1 MELWYFVGRKALV
14 AAWRRR
20 WLVVATAWL
29 VCLLGWTGVFL
40 IPNSYESQ
48 ARLYV
53 DTDAVLTPLLRGLAI
68 DTAPS
73 QLEIMQRTLLSRP
86 NLNKLIDGTSLNLN
100 ASRVGQREAL
110 ITALGQQTKLTSE
123 VHNFFTVSYRNT
135 DPQVARDVVAG
146 LINIFLDEASSTNQ
160 TDLANAE
167 IFLKDQLALYESQLR
182 AAEQR
187 RADFRDK
194 YLDILPLDSN
204 GGVSRLE
211 AARGAVTDLEQQLHE
226 AVSKR
231 DALKQEAN
239 VTPPAVEYGPG
250 STANGQLIA
259 AQEKLTELRTR
270 LTEENPDVI
279 AARRLVQALSAGTTG
294 LNGGPRSALPNPL
307 YEQLKLRLIEAEA
320 TVATLNSRLERARS
334 ELTRMEG
341 LARAAPHVQAEYEN
355 LDRDYN
361 VLRKNYEEL
370 LARLQTSH
378 ITAAAD
384 AGADKMRLRVVDP
397 PQVSRIPVAPNRL
410 LLISLVLIGGLA
422 AAVALSVVLSQTDRS
437 VGDIG
442 HLRGLGFRVLG
453 GISLVGGEQEQ
464 PHRYGPQLRIAAMI
478 LLLLIVY
485 GGLATHI
492 SNV

>member
-1 MELWYFVGRKALV
+1 MELWYFVGRKALI

-29 VCLLGWTGVFL
+29 VCLLGWTGVLL

-73 QLEIMQRTLLSRP
+73 QLEIMQRTLLSKP

-100 ASRVGQREAL
+100 PASAQQREAL
-110 ITALGQQTKLTSE
+110 IAALGQQTKLTSE
-123 VHNFFTVSYRNT
+123 AHNFFTVSYRNT
-135 DPQVARDVVAG
+135 DPQLAHDVVAG
-146 LINIFLDEASSTNQ
+146 LVNIFLDEASSTNRV
-160 TDLANAE
+160 DMANAQT
-167 IFLKDQLALYESQLR
+167 FLQEQIALYEGQLR

-211 AARGAVTDLEQQLHE
+211 AARGAVADLEQQLHD

-231 DALKQEAN
+231 DALKQE
-239 VTPPAVEYGPG
+239 VSITPPVVEYGAG
-250 STANGQLIA
+250 STANGELIA
-259 AQEKLTELRTR
+259 ARQKLTELRTR

-279 AARRLVQALSAGTTG
+279 ATRRLVEALTAGATVV
-294 LNGGPRSALPNPL
+294 NGGPRSALPNPL

-320 TVATLNSRLERARS
+320 TVSTLNSRLERARS
-334 ELTRMEG
+334 ELARMEG

-384 AGADKMRLRVVDP
+384 AGADKLRLRVVDP
-397 PQVSRIPVAPNRL
+397 PQVAKIPVAPNRL
-410 LLISLVLIGGLA
+410 LLITLVLIGGLGA
-422 AAVALSVVLSQTDRS
+422 GVALSVVLSQTDRS

-442 HLRGLGFRVLG
+442 HLKGLGFRVLG
-453 GISLVGGEQEQ
+453 GISQVAGEQKQ
-464 PHRYGPQLRIAAMI
+464 PRRYGPPLRIGAII

-485 GGLATHI
+485 GGLAAHI